1 MPNGHQRNNSDA
13 NHGARRHDEFIKD
26 QKRQAAEIAITDK
39 YAASAMVGAQN
50 HRNYLTSSNE
60 AADSGNIVG
69 GISNMAAMSQSY
81 RNVGQNANG

>member
-1 MPNGHQRNNSDA
+1 MPNHHARTNSDA

-39 YAASAMVGAQN
+39 YAASAMVAGGAQN

-69 GISNMAAMSQSY
+69 GISNMAAMS
-81 RNVGQNANG
+81 